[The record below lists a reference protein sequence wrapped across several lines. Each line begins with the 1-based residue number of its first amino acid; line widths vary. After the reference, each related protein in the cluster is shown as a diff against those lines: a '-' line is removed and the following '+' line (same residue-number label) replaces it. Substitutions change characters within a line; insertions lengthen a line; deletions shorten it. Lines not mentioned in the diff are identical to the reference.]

1 MIDLTP
7 LDVRNKRGEFKRL
20 MRGYDPQEVDV
31 FLEFVAERLETLV
44 RENLQLR
51 ERSQGLQ
58 DQVDHQ
64 TSREQAVHDALVT
77 AQELRTEIRTQ
88 TQREAEQLI
97 REAEA
102 EARRILTEADAEA
115 RTVTRQGE
123 RNVEVLKDATA
134 ELDRRRARFL
144 KEFRSLLERELEV
157 VGVEENRAPLEE
169 RAIELHLRGMRRGEA
184 APVIDEAA
192 LDGADEL
199 DGDDIPRS
207 APPADVGSEPSS
219 LEVELI
225 AGVDGEGGAPD
236 LETVLAEAG
245 AEPATGD
252 DAPAPIEGRPE
263 DGHLLIEKDA
273 KGSKR

>member
-1 MIDLTP
+1 MIDLTQ

-64 TSREQAVHDALVT
+64 ASREQAVHDALVT
-77 AQELRTEIRTQ
+77 AQELRAEIRTQ

-123 RNVEVLKDATA
+123 RNVEVLKDATG

-144 KEFRSLLERELEV
+144 REFRSLLERELEV

-169 RAIELHLRGMRRGEA
+169 RAIELKLGGMRRGDA
-184 APVIDEAA
+184 APVVDEAV
-192 LDGADEL
+192 LDHAAE
-199 DGDDIPRS
+199 
-207 APPADVGSEPSS
+207 PAEVGSEPSS
-219 LEVELI
+219 LEVELV
-225 AGVDGEGGAPD
+225 AGVGGEGAAPD

-245 AEPATGD
+245 AEPVTSD
-252 DAPAPIEGRPE
+252 VSDAPPAPIEGRPE
-263 DGHLLIEKDA
+263 DGQILMEKDA